1 MSKKG
6 GFGHLADIRGG
17 LAKEMGVVLFTWV
30 ATPMHAM
37 TLSLI

>member
-6 GFGHLADIRGG
+6 GFGHLADLRG